1 MLSGKLIHL
10 IEVHHQ
16 DISDRIIREIWRH
29 PDLVH
34 LRRLPE
40 AELRERGQNLLENL
54 GYWLA
59 SGNEDELV
67 RVHEAV
73 GKRRFEQSIP
83 LYEVV
88 RALCVIKENMVDFIE
103 EQGIPKDSLGLYAEE
118 EMEHRIGRFF
128 DTLIVYTVRGY
139 ETAWHRA
146 AHATAQTA

>member
-16 DISDRIIREIWRH
+16 DITDRFIREIWRH

-40 AELRERGQNLLENL
+40 SELRERGQTLLENL

-59 SGNEDELV
+59 SGNEDELMKNQ
-67 RVHEAV
+67 EAV

-83 LYEVV
+83 LHETV
-88 RALCVIKENMVDFIE
+88 RALSVIRENMVDFIE

-118 EMEHRIGRFF
+118 EMEHRIARFF
-128 DTLIVYTVRGY
+128 DNLTVRTIRGY
-139 ETAWHRA
+139 EAAWHKA
-146 AHATAQTA
+146 TAHATA

>member
-10 IEVHHQ
+10 IEVHHK
-16 DISDRIIREIWRH
+16 DITDRIIREIWRH

-34 LRRLPE
+34 IRRLPE
-40 AELRERGQNLLENL
+40 SELRERGQALLENL

-59 SGNEDELV
+59 SRNEEELAMQ
-67 RVHEAV
+67 EAV

-83 LYEVV
+83 LDEVV
-88 RALCVIKENMVDFIE
+88 RALCVIKDNMVDFIE

-128 DTLIVYTVRGY
+128 DSLIVHTIRGY
-139 ETAWHRA
+139 QAASHKA
-146 AHATAQTA
+146 AHAAA

>member
-16 DISDRIIREIWRH
+16 DITDRIIREIWRH

-40 AELRERGQNLLENL
+40 SELRERGQTLLANL

-59 SGNEDELV
+59 SGNEEELLKKQ
-67 RVHEAV
+67 EAV

-83 LYEVV
+83 LHETV
-88 RALCVIKENMVDFIE
+88 RALCVIKENMVDFVE
-103 EQGIPKDSLGLYAEE
+103 EQGLPKDSLGLYAEE
-118 EMEHRIGRFF
+118 EMEHRISRFF
-128 DTLIVYTVRGY
+128 DTLIVQTVRGY
-139 ETAWHRA
+139 EAAWYRA
-146 AHATAQTA
+146 AQLTRQTA

>member
-16 DISDRIIREIWRH
+16 DITDRIIREIWRH

-40 AELRERGQNLLENL
+40 SELRERGQTLLENL

-59 SGNEDELV
+59 SGNEEELGKAQ
-67 RVHEAV
+67 EAV
-73 GKRRFEQSIP
+73 AKRRFEQSIP
-83 LYEVV
+83 LDEVV
-88 RALCVIKENMVDFIE
+88 RALCVIKDNMIDFIE
-103 EQGIPKDSLGLYAEE
+103 EQGIPKDTLGLYAEE

-128 DTLIVYTVRGY
+128 DTLIVRAVHGYQAAAHRTV
-139 ETAWHRA
+139 
-146 AHATAQTA
+146 HATA

>member
-40 AELRERGQNLLENL
+40 SELRERGQTLLENL

-59 SGNEDELV
+59 SGNEEELAKAQEV
-67 RVHEAV
+67 V

-83 LYEVV
+83 LDEVV
-88 RALCVIKENMVDFIE
+88 RVLCVIKDNMVDFLE

-128 DTLIVYTVRGY
+128 DTLIVRTVRGY
-139 ETAWHRA
+139 QA
-146 AHATAQTA
+146 ASHKATHAVA

>member
-16 DISDRIIREIWRH
+16 DITDRIFREILRH
-29 PDLVH
+29 PELVH

-40 AELRERGQNLLENL
+40 SELRERAQTLLENL

-59 SGNEDELV
+59 SRNEDELV
-67 RVHEAV
+67 KVQEAV
-73 GKRRFEQSIP
+73 VKRRFEQSIP
-83 LYEVV
+83 LHETV

-128 DTLIVYTVRGY
+128 DSLIVYTIRGY

-146 AHATAQTA
+146 AMHATA

>member
-16 DISDRIIREIWRH
+16 DITNRIIREIWRH

-34 LRRLPE
+34 IRRLPE
-40 AELRERGQNLLENL
+40 SELRERGQSILENL

-59 SGNEDELV
+59 SGNEEELA
-67 RVHEAV
+67 RTQEAV

-83 LYEVV
+83 LDEVV
-88 RALCVIKENMVDFIE
+88 RALCVIKYNMVDFIE

-118 EMEHRIGRFF
+118 EMEHRIGKFF
-128 DTLIVYTVRGY
+128 DTLVVHTIRGY
-139 ETAWHRA
+139 QA
-146 AHATAQTA
+146 ATHKAAPVAVQTA